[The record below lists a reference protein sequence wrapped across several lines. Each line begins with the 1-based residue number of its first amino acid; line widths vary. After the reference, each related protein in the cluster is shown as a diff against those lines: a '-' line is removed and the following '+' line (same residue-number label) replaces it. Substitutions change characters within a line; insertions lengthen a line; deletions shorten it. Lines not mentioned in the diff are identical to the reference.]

1 MIPME
6 YSSFSSLFA
15 ALGMATTSS
24 PAAQPVADFSKPQNR
39 GVSKKCRPQR
49 MIYGFTFSPD
59 QLEDWGRQHFGDTGD
74 EKVLERYIKKSM
86 GRLYY
91 PCYHRWRRTTKH
103 FVTYYTGPRRH
114 EEDWCLTLA
123 DNISCDTVMPPPRE
137 IIDEIKDVLDLTR
150 DPEWHLFYG
159 D

>member
-1 MIPME
+1 MITME

-24 PAAQPVADFSKPQNR
+24 PAAQPVADFSKPQSR

-59 QLEDWGRQHFGDTGD
+59 QLEDWGRQHFGDTDD

-114 EEDWCLTLA
+114 EEDWCRR
-123 DNISCDTVMPPPRE
+123 VE
-137 IIDEIKDVLDLTR
+137 IECNFFSSEVRCTNLVCFSFFVLQSA
-150 DPEWHLFYG
+150 
-159 D
+159 